1 MLQKNVGIFITN
13 TRFLLLPFITDGV
26 FQFILNGLQD
36 KELVT
41 PSSTAF
47 EYLCVEC
54 KDKLTERFP
63 VILQV
68 RMPTLKFG
76 IFCRAIR
83 NVLYSSARL

>member
-1 MLQKNVGIFITN
+1 MQPPCLLQKNVGIFITK
-13 TRFLLLPFITDGV
+13 TRFLLPFIIDGV

-54 KDKLTERFP
+54 RDKLTERFP

-68 RMPTLKFG
+68 RIPT
-76 IFCRAIR
+76 
-83 NVLYSSARL
+83 